1 MALRALQTHLEQT
14 FYPPAAEGLDAR
26 LRLQIGEEELL
37 FTVTP
42 GGLVFD
48 DAEVDAEPASA
59 APPDPDATFFF
70 EDVDTAWALLSGRAD
85 AFEAFMTGRFRADGY
100 LMWAFSLMA
109 MFQSDS
115 LPETPTE

>member
-14 FYPPAAEGLDAR
+14 FYPPAATGLDAL
-26 LRLQIGEEELL
+26 LRLKIGDEELV
-37 FTVTP
+37 FSVSP
-42 GGLVFD
+42 HGLIFSD
-48 DAEVDAEPASA
+48 QQEGKFQSSA
-59 APPDPDATFFF
+59 PDATFFF

-85 AFEAFMTGRFRADGY
+85 AFDAFMNGRFRADGY

-115 LPETPTE
+115 LPETPIE